1 MKHWLVLKVA
11 PQKEF
16 EAAKQIADRGHASL
30 CPFEVKW
37 RRHHSRTR
45 HKKRRKY
52 PLFTRYVFAGIS
64 AWPHDYRDI
73 IDSIEDV
80 QGVVG
85 VGVEPAR
92 LTDAEIAWLQSM
104 CAGDADTE
112 AFASTSVH
120 KAIKPGEPVRLTEGP
135 FEGRV
140 GPLSSIAGKNAEV
153 ILEMFSA
160 LHLVKV
166 PLSKIERA

>member
-85 VGVEPAR
+85 VGAVPA
-92 LTDAEIAWLQSM
+92 LLSETEIEWLRAI
-104 CAGDADTE
+104 CETGGDVSTA
-112 AFASTSVH
+112 TSVH

-153 ILEMFSA
+153 ILEIFNSM
-160 LHLVKV
+160 HVVKTT
-166 PLSKIERA
+166 LSKIERA